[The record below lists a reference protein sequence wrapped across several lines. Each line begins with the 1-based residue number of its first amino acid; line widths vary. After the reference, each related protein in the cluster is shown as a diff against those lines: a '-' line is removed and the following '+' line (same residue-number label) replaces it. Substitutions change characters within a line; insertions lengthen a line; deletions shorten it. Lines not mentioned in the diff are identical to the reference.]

1 MMVNSIQNKKLI
13 LKQQALKGI
22 IFALSSATAAP
33 GFAQDQTLPETVVTA
48 TRVATPVEQIGSAIT
63 VITAEELA
71 QRQIRF
77 VSEAL
82 RDVPGLSV
90 SRSGGVGALTDVSI
104 RGTNANQS
112 LVLIDGVKVN
122 NPDGN
127 AFNFNSLLDVE
138 IDRIEVLRGPASVV
152 WGSSAIG
159 GVINIIT
166 KKAKRPVQG
175 LASVEGGSFG
185 TGQFTASLGASGERY
200 NTLLGGSYFET
211 RGASAGSYWRGNT
224 EDDGARIGTLNLKAG
239 VQPAENLEFNLNGWY
254 AKDDAEFDDFVGG
267 IQKPVV
273 DADLRTDTSQYT
285 LRGSGKLTLLGG
297 AWEHIVSAG
306 LYDIE
311 QDTKRDG
318 RTSFIGEGDSTELT
332 YQSNVFFKTPAFA
345 QGDHTFTLL
354 VDDQQDE
361 SENDYFQQ
369 NSIRDTGYALMYQGG
384 FWDRLYLSA
393 GGRYDDND
401 QFNNTSTYR
410 FTGAYLLKDWGAR
423 LHTSYGKAVK
433 NPTLTELF
441 GFAGDF
447 RGNPDLQPETGTGWD
462 VGLEQSFL
470 DDRVTADV
478 TYFDSRI
485 EDIIVGAGRT
495 VVNLDGQSK
504 ASGVEASVRAELSEG
519 LGLTGAYTYTAT
531 EDPDGEE
538 LVRRPNNVASLYLN
552 YRFWQERAN
561 VNLGVLYTG
570 NRDDTTFD
578 PLTFAPARVPLEAYT
593 LVNLKGSYRINDYLE
608 VFGRID
614 NLFDE
619 QYEDVFGYG
628 GAEQGF
634 FAGLKGSF

>member
-1 MMVNSIQNKKLI
+1 MMVKSIQNKKLI
-13 LKQQALKGI
+13 FKPQALTSVVL
-22 IFALSSATAAP
+22 ALSAAAP

-48 TRVATPVEQIGSAIT
+48 TRVATPVEQTGSAIT

-77 VSEAL
+77 VAEAL

-90 SRSGGVGALTDVSI
+90 SRSGGAGALTDVSI

-138 IDRIEVLRGPASVV
+138 IERIEVLRGPASVV

-166 KKAKRPVQG
+166 KKAKRPYQG
-175 LASVEGGSFG
+175 SASVEGGSFG

-200 NTLLGGSYFET
+200 NALLGGSYFET

-224 EDDGARIGTLNLKAG
+224 EDDGTHIGTLNLKAG
-239 VQPAENLEFNLNGWY
+239 VQPVENLEFNLNGWY
-254 AKDDAEFDDFVGG
+254 AQDDTEFDDFVGG
-267 IQKPVV
+267 IQQPVV
-273 DADLRTDTSQYT
+273 DADLRTDTDQYT
-285 LRGSGKLTLLGG
+285 LRGDGKLTLLGG

-306 LYDIE
+306 YYDIE
-311 QDTKRDG
+311 QDTKRG
-318 RTSFIGEGDSTELT
+318 GWTSFTSQGDSTELT
-332 YQSNVFFKTPAFA
+332 YQTNYFLKTPGFA
-345 QGDHTFTLL
+345 RGDHTFTLL
-354 VDDQQDE
+354 VDDQQDT

-401 QFNNTSTYR
+401 MFDNTNTYR
-410 FTGAYLLKDWGAR
+410 FTGAYLLKGWGSR
-423 LHTSYGKAVK
+423 WHTSYGKAVK
-433 NPTLTELF
+433 NPTLTELY

-447 RGNPDLQPETGTGWD
+447 RGNPNLQPETGIGWD
-462 VGLEQSFL
+462 AGLEQSFL
-470 DDRVTADV
+470 DDRVTVDV

-504 ASGVEASVRAELSEG
+504 ARGVEASVRAEITEG
-519 LGLTGAYTYTAT
+519 LGLTGAYTYTTT
-531 EDPDGEE
+531 EDPDGQE
-538 LVRRPNNVASLYLN
+538 LVRRPENVASLYLN

-570 NRDDTTFD
+570 NRDDTAFD
-578 PLTFAPARVPLEAYT
+578 PLTFAPSRVPLDAYT
-593 LVNLKGSYRINDYLE
+593 LVNLKGSYRINRYLE
-608 VFGRID
+608 VFGRVD

-628 GAEQGF
+628 GAEQAF
-634 FAGLKGSF
+634 IAGLKGSF